1 MHPNRWAC
9 RSVQEPLLLSSA
21 ATPPAL
27 LLPWPGLRSAVLE
40 LRCSAPGQL
49 QDLETQTRF
58 FFVNSWT
65 GEKEDSAAREA
76 RLERE
81 LQPDSERE
89 LELSCRN
96 AAEPLRQRGHPR
108 QMVAVGILCGRL
120 AHEPWRAFSML
131 AALQVTG
138 LDGGARKA
146 RGAARAALFGERG
159 RRCQG
164 ADGRRRRW
172 RYFDRHSAPPAEAGA
187 QEQEHAQA
195 EAHEERGHRQ
205 HFDRDLCC
213 PPRQAKN
220 AIAAPRHDGSRLEGS
235 CSAQG
240 SNWRKGGA

>member
-1 MHPNRWAC
+1 MQISPG
-9 RSVQEPLLLSSA
+9 
-21 ATPPAL
+21 ATPAVFCCDPAGPASAL
-27 LLPWPGLRSAVLE
+27 AGSSQRCPSASFRPPVGIGSLSPKLDPNSKLFFLFCQQLDDPG
-40 LRCSAPGQL
+40 
-49 QDLETQTRF
+49 
-58 FFVNSWT
+58 
-65 GEKEDSAAREA
+65 DSAAREA

-81 LQPDSERE
+81 LKPDSERE

-96 AAEPLRQRGHPR
+96 AADPLRQRGHPR

-172 RYFDRHSAPPAEAGA
+172 RYFDRHSAPPATAGA